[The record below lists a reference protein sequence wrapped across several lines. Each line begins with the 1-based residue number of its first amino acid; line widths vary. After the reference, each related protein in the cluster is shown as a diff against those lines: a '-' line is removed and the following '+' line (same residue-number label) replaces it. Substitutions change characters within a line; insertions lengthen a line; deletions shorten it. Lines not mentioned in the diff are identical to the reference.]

1 MLLHRYAERLGR
13 RFFRFLLLGGRVAL
27 LLSDTIHCLV
37 RYPPRRDLIVR
48 QIYFIG
54 CKSVPFVAITG
65 IFIGAVFGAQAEF
78 QFKSLGLSSGVGP
91 VVAIAMCRELGP
103 ILCALLVAG
112 RVGSSMAAEL
122 ATMTITEQ
130 IDALRSFGVYPIEYL
145 IVPRFVGMVICL
157 PLLVGLTIVCG
168 ILSGYLVATGLFHV
182 PAAYYVHNTETFTHA
197 KDVWIGVLKGLFF
210 SVVIVLIS
218 CVKGLNCD
226 QGAQGVGTAA
236 TEAVVTSFIVILI
249 SNFFFTFLLN
259 AIM

>member
-103 ILCALLVAG
+103 ILCAL
-112 RVGSSMAAEL
+112 

-130 IDALRSFGVYPIEYL
+130 IDALRSLGVYPIEYL